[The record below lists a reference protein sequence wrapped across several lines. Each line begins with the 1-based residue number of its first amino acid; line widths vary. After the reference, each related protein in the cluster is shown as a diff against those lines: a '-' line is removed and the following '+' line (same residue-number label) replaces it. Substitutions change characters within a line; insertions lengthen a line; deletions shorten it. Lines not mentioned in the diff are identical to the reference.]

1 MTPRVGSKAGTI
13 GKEDEVMKNVK
24 IQLRLPEEL
33 RDVAARQAA
42 SSGVSLNLFLA
53 TAVASR
59 VGAQAEVERTMT
71 ARGARTT
78 VSRAKA
84 ILKRVGTAGAVRKDD
99 QFEPE

>member
-1 MTPRVGSKAGTI
+1 
-13 GKEDEVMKNVK
+13 MKNVK
-24 IQLRLPEEL
+24 IQLPSPEEL

-42 SSGVSLNLFLA
+42 ASGVSLNLFLA

-59 VGAQAEVERTMT
+59 VGAQAEVERYMT

-78 VSRAKA
+78 VSRAQA

-99 QFEPE
+99 QLDAD